1 MELTRRRSAPALEF
15 RRSICPEGPT
25 AGSTAFAT
33 WVQQHSVREASLA
46 LGCTEGSIRNWM
58 LARTQPTLGAARRI
72 EELAGV
78 KMVAWTEGVG
88 GGGRVGE
95 ASP

>member
-1 MELTRRRSAPALEF
+1 
-15 RRSICPEGPT
+15 
-25 AGSTAFAT
+25 
-33 WVQQHSVREASLA
+33 
-46 LGCTEGSIRNWM
+46 M